1 MSVCL
6 LYVNVYTVC
15 QCVKFTAIVDNTLD
29 RKYVFFVI
37 KLVINCVRLD
47 SESSFTTYFQDLKH
61 ALKGAIC
68 IYETVIITL
77 FLDVSVILCLQIF

>member
-1 MSVCL
+1 MCL
-6 LYVNVYTVC
+6 LYVKVLSSLPLSITHLI
-15 QCVKFTAIVDNTLD
+15 VKL
-29 RKYVFFVI
+29 YVFFVI

-47 SESSFTTYFQDLKH
+47 SESSFTTYNCPYFKDLKR